1 MRPAATAPNPRVR
14 GAARSV
20 ALIAPFLALG
30 LLVGC
35 GSASSDTSDPG
46 DALVATTTAD
56 PGPGSTTFDATIQ
69 LTTAVTG
76 LDDPVAVVARPMR
89 NQLWIAERSGRV
101 RVVTRDTEWDL
112 TAGKVQRTGY
122 TLEPEP
128 VLDVSPL
135 TSADG
140 SRGLRSLAFSTDGQ
154 TLYVQHSGLDGTLV
168 VARYT
173 VTDPL
178 DFSGAP
184 PPPAPAPSRSSADPT
199 RSTTTLARSAMPSS
213 ATPGPI
219 GRPEIDPGT
228 RVVLINIANDQETPR
243 SGGQLMLGPDGYL
256 YISTVGT
263 GVGVEREAA
272 QDPNSLHGK
281 ILRIDPTI
289 ADGDRPYAIPSDNP
303 FADGGGAP
311 EVWALGLRNSR
322 QFSFDRS
329 SGEMWISDA
338 GQDQLEEI
346 DVIARG
352 SAPVVNLGWPLRE
365 GDQPN
370 PESTDAGTTAFSE
383 LTEPVLVYP
392 HTEGRCEVVGGYV
405 YRGSAIRGL
414 DGVYLYADFCTGE
427 LRGLLSRRGAILTDK
442 RLNASID
449 PSILRGFGQDDQGEL
464 YTLTTTGTLSVIV
477 NAQ

>member
-1 MRPAATAPNPRVR
+1 MRHAATASNPRFR
-14 GAARSV
+14 GPARSV

-30 LLVGC
+30 LLAGC
-35 GSASSDTSDPG
+35 GSDSSVSSDSSD
-46 DALVATTTAD
+46 AVVATTAVD
-56 PGPGSTTFDATIQ
+56 PGPGPTTFDATIQ
-69 LTTAVTG
+69 LAPAVTG
-76 LDDPVAVVARPMR
+76 LDDPVALVARPMR

-112 TAGKVQRTGY
+112 AAGKVQRTGY

-128 VLDVSPL
+128 VLDVSQL
-135 TSADG
+135 TSTDG

-154 TLYVQHSGLDGTLV
+154 TLYVQHSGRDGAV
-168 VARYT
+168 IVARYT

-184 PPPAPAPSRSSADPT
+184 APPTVAPSRAAADPT
-199 RSTTTLARSAMPSS
+199 GSTTTLARSAAPSS
-213 ATPGPI
+213 TAPGPI
-219 GRPEIDPGT
+219 GRPDIDPGT
-228 RVVLINIANDQETPR
+228 RVVLITVAHDQETPR
-243 SGGQLMLGPDGYL
+243 SGGHLALGPDGYL
-256 YISTVGT
+256 YISTGGT
-263 GVGVEREAA
+263 GTGIAPEAA

-289 ADGDRPYAIPSDNP
+289 ADGDRPYSIPSDNP

-311 EVWALGLRNSR
+311 EVWAMGLRNPR
-322 QFSFDRS
+322 LFSFDRT
-329 SGEMWISDA
+329 SGNFWIGDT

-352 SAPVVNLGWPLRE
+352 SAPMANLGWPLRE

-370 PESTDAGTTAFSE
+370 PGSTDTGTTAFSE

-405 YRGSAIRGL
+405 YRGSAVPGL

-427 LRGLLSRRGAILTDK
+427 LRGLLSRRAAILTDK